1 MTTRPLN
8 DLPALW
14 ADDRPDASRRMLLA
28 ALESFA
34 VRGYNATTTREIA
47 ERAGMSPAAV
57 YVHYQSKIDILC
69 EIAREGHSAVL
80 REVQAALEGVVQP
93 VERLH
98 RFMIAFVIWHARNHT
113 LARVIQ
119 YELHAIPP
127 DRFEESRDL
136 RRRFEQLLEA
146 ELRRGLE
153 AGAFAIDDLRATQ
166 LALLSLGIDVARWYR
181 PGLLSPDELGA
192 HFGALSLRLVG
203 VEPSD

>member
-1 MTTRPLN
+1 MTSAPVN

-57 YVHYQSKIDILC
+57 YVHYQSKIEILC

-80 REVQAALEGVVQP
+80 REVQAALEGVADP
-93 VERLH
+93 VDRLH
-98 RFMIAFVIWHARNHT
+98 RFMVAFVIWHARNHT

-127 DRFEESRDL
+127 ERFEENRIL
-136 RRRFEQLLEA
+136 RRRFEGLLEG
-146 ELRRGLE
+146 ELRRGVD
-153 AGAFAIDDLRATQ
+153 AGVFLIDDLRATQ

-181 PGLLSPDELGA
+181 PGMASPEELGA
-192 HFGALSLRLVG
+192 QFGELSLRLIG
-203 VEPSD
+203 VERS